1 MSFHPNEVARRAR
14 MAMTFIGLALVVL
27 VLAFFRTQ
35 VIRNQQWA
43 LRSEENRLREVPLL
57 APRGPILDSKGRII
71 AENVVG
77 YTVSILAQ
85 SGDSLRGTLRRV
97 SDMVPLSKGEI
108 DAALRRYNRNPVRP
122 TVIIPDATFDEIS
135 VLEEHRIDFPNLI
148 IQSSP
153 KRYYPAGG
161 DVAAFVGTIGEVSDS
176 ELALPQFAGYKPGQL
191 VGKQGLEKQYEST
204 LRGREGS
211 RFVEVDARGRVV
223 RDVGAREDLEPQ
235 QGAPLYTNID
245 LDLQEYIAHLFGDSL
260 TGGAVAMDPRTG
272 GVLAMYSAPS
282 WDPNRFV
289 GGVSFAY
296 YDSLLKD
303 PRAPLYNKVTQGVYP
318 PGSTWK
324 LATALIGLQDSL
336 VTMDSHMP
344 EPCRGTY
351 YYGNGVWHCH
361 DLHGHG
367 DLTLTQAI
375 EKSCDI
381 YFYQLGL
388 KLGLT
393 RLIAGGLKLGFDS
406 PSGIDLPE
414 DSRPRFPDRL
424 KYFDDKYGPR
434 GWTQGATVMN
444 MSIGQGE
451 NAQTVIDMAKFYA
464 ALAENGVQPT
474 PEIAATKLPERHQ
487 LFTLSPTQEDNVR
500 SALIGVAQAG
510 GTAAS
515 AQIQGVLLAGKTGT
529 AQTGVRKNGVELN
542 HAWFAGFAPAND
554 PKILVVVMIEYGGEG
569 PRAARAASSIISYYL
584 KSNVTSLVETGG

>member
-14 MAMTFIGLALVVL
+14 VALLLIGGALAML

-35 VIRNQQWA
+35 IIRNQEWA
-43 LRSEENRLREVPLL
+43 LRSEENRLREVPLP
-57 APRGPILDSKGRII
+57 APRGNIVDRTGRII

-77 YTVSILAQ
+77 YTVSILPQ
-85 SGDSLRGTLRRV
+85 SLDALRGTLQRV
-97 SDMVPLSKGEI
+97 AGLVPLSRGEI
-108 DAALRRYNRNPVRP
+108 DAAVRRYRRSPVRP
-122 TVIIPDATFDEIS
+122 TVILPDATFEEIS
-135 VLEEHRIDFPNLI
+135 VLEEHRIDLPNLI

-153 KRYYPAGG
+153 KRYYPAGSV
-161 DVAAFVGTIGEVSDS
+161 VAAFIGSIGEVSDS
-176 ELALPQFAGYKPGQL
+176 ELATPAFDGYKPGQL
-191 VGKQGLEKQYEST
+191 VGKQGLERQYEST

-223 RDVGAREDLEPQ
+223 REVGAREDLQPQ
-235 QGAPLYTNID
+235 QGTPLYTNID
-245 LDLQEYIAHLFGDSL
+245 LDLQEYVAQLFGDSL
-260 TGGAVAMDPRTG
+260 TGGAVALDPRTG
-272 GVLAMYSAPS
+272 GVLALYSAPA

-289 GGVSFAY
+289 GGVSVAY
-296 YDSLLKD
+296 YDSLLHD

-336 VTMDSHMP
+336 VTMDSHMDQ
-344 EPCRGTY
+344 PCTGRF
-351 YYGNGVWHCH
+351 YYGNHYWHCH
-361 DLHGHG
+361 DLNGHG
-367 DLTLTQAI
+367 DLTLSQAI

-414 DSRPRFPDRL
+414 DNKPRFPDRL
-424 KYFDDKYGPR
+424 KYFDEKYGPR
-434 GWTQGATVMN
+434 GWTPGAVAMN

-451 NAQTVIDMAKFYA
+451 NAQTVINMAKFYT
-464 ALAENGVQPT
+464 ALAENGMEAT
-474 PEIAATKLPERHQ
+474 PEIRTMAPQRTRIFSLPPDQ
-487 LFTLSPTQEDNVR
+487 LANVR
-500 SALIGVAQAG
+500 SALMGVVRAG

-515 AQIQGVLLAGKTGT
+515 AQIKGVLMAGKTGT

-542 HAWFAGFAPAND
+542 HAWFAGFAPADD
-554 PKILVVVMIEYGGEG
+554 PKILVVVMIEFGGEG
-569 PRAARAASSIISYYL
+569 PRAARAASAIIGHYL
-584 KSNVTSLVETGG
+584 KTNVTSLVETGG

>member
-1 MSFHPNEVARRAR
+1 MNFHPNAVARRAR
-14 MAMTFIGLALVVL
+14 VAMTLIGVVLGVLVV
-27 VLAFFRTQ
+27 AFFRTQ

-85 SGDSLRGTLRRV
+85 SADSLRGTMARV
-97 SDMVPLSKGEI
+97 ADMVPLSKGEI
-108 DAALRRYNRNPVRP
+108 DAAMRRYNRSPVRP
-122 TVIIPDATFDEIS
+122 TVIFPDATFDEIS

-153 KRYYPAGG
+153 KRYYPPGAA
-161 DVAAFVGTIGEVSDS
+161 VAALVGTIGEVSDS
-176 ELALPQFAGYKPGQL
+176 ELNQPAFSGYKPGQL

-245 LDLQEYIAHLFGDSL
+245 LDLQEYMAKIFGDSL

-289 GGVSFAY
+289 GGVSFSY
-296 YDSLLKD
+296 YDSLLND
-303 PRAPLYNKVTQGVYP
+303 PRTPLYNKATQGTYP

-324 LATALIGLQDSL
+324 LATALIGIEDGA
-336 VTMDSHMP
+336 VTLNDHMP
-344 EPCRGTY
+344 QPCTGRF
-351 YYGNGVWHCH
+351 YYGNRYWACWKPE
-361 DLHGHG
+361 GHG
-367 DLTLTQAI
+367 SLTLTQAI
-375 EKSCDI
+375 EKSCDV

-388 KLGLT
+388 RIGLT
-393 RLIAGGLKLGFDS
+393 RLIAGGLTLGFNDA
-406 PSGIDLPE
+406 SGIDLPE

-424 KYFDDKYGPR
+424 KYFDDKYGSR

-451 NAQTVIDMAKFYA
+451 NAQTVVNMAKFYS
-464 ALAENGVQPT
+464 ALAENGMEPT
-474 PEIAATKLPERHQ
+474 PEIAATKPPERQ
-487 LFTLSPTQEDNVR
+487 QIFTLTAEQQQNLL
-500 SALIGVAQAG
+500 SALEGVVAAG

-515 AQIQGVLLAGKTGT
+515 AQITGVALAGKTGT
-529 AQTGVRKNGVELN
+529 AQSGVRKNGVELN
-542 HAWFAGFAPAND
+542 HGWFAGFAPAED
-554 PKILVVVMIEYGGEG
+554 PKIVVVVMLEFGGHG
-569 PRAARAASSIISYYL
+569 TRAARLASSIIGHYL
-584 KSNVTSLVETGG
+584 KTNVTSLVEPGG